1 MPKPILQ
8 SLILADHIYED
19 KLTGKRVIAGIFNR
33 IVRGK
38 RVMKPA
44 PGSEEGGGGTPGQR
58 VLEIPPTGLQ
68 SGSPFAYISLTEVRG
83 PTPFLL
89 QLVNLDDDM
98 ALFKSDLKVDCPN
111 PLYTIELTVPLP
123 PIAPPKAGIYALE
136 VLYNNEILGSLRIV
150 VEDQQ

>member
-98 ALFKSDLKVDCPN
+98 ALFKSELKVDCPN

-136 VLYNNEILGSLRIV
+136 VLYNSEILGSLRIV